1 MDCSQLASIFF
12 KWQGQGVSFRSQ
24 EVMGQLGWQWTRWV
38 TWWHGIHQPGFPG
51 QMNQSDMIFRVINMV
66 GWKITMILIWC
77 SQLETGIFLGDS
89 SNLLQWFP
97 HFSAGISCS
106 WAQDQWS
113 APKVL
118 ELKAREWLFLGGLT
132 SAISWW
138 LTIAQPD
145 KFPWL
150 CLNILEKNMKNQL
163 WWL

>member
-1 MDCSQLASIFF
+1 
-12 KWQGQGVSFRSQ
+12 VSFRSQ

-51 QMNQSDMIFRVINMV
+51 QMNQSDMIFWVTNMV

-77 SQLETGIFLGDS
+77 SQLETSIFLGDS

-106 WAQDQWS
+106 CWAQDQWS

-118 ELKAREWLFLGGLT
+118 ELKARGEM
-132 SAISWW
+132 AISWW
-138 LTIAQPD
+138 PYFSYFLVTYYSAAR
-145 KFPWL
+145 
-150 CLNILEKNMKNQL
+150 
-163 WWL
+163 